1 MSLPC
6 GTNLDFSSLTDATAD
21 LKSEILSKLGG
32 SGTFTSASDLK
43 SAVDSKINT
52 LTSGV
57 SGLLPEIPE
66 LPALSL
72 QGELT
77 SLAAIDLSNP
87 LGILDYQ
94 SKLAS
99 ITENFGGALSAS
111 GFNLDSIVSQVA
123 PSVSSATDAL
133 SSATDALSSVTD
145 AAFGALSSVTDAAS
159 GALSSVTDSLSGVTD
174 AASGALSSATDALS
188 GLTSG
193 GDICELCPNFDLQ
206 AGATEA
212 IQKAQNPKLSSIA
225 AIKEEFTEFT
235 ANVDFNAQFDEMT
248 TKANK
253 ILADPDVQAKISSD
267 IASAQEQ
274 ISADIE
280 GGITDVTEAAQPIIK
295 EVAPVLE
302 ELSGMSLSTKIPKK
316 FPF

>member
-1 MSLPC
+1 MSIC
-6 GTNLDFSSLTDATAD
+6 GANLDFDAITDAT
-21 LKSEILSKLGG
+21 
-32 SGTFTSASDLK
+32 SDLK
-43 SAVDSKINT
+43 ST
-52 LTSGV
+52 LTSQLGGDFTSATALKSAV
-57 SGLLPEIPE
+57 EGKLTTVTSGLSSLVPAIPE

-87 LGILDYQ
+87 LGVLDYQ

-99 ITENFGGALSAS
+99 ITDSFGGALSSS

-123 PSVSSATDAL
+123 PSTGAISGAL
-133 SSATDALSSVTD
+133 SSATDAI
-145 AAFGALSSVTDAAS
+145 
-159 GALSSVTDSLSGVTD
+159 SGVTD

-193 GDICELCPNFDLQ
+193 GDVCELCPNFDLP

-212 IQKAQNPKLSSIA
+212 VQKAQNPKLSSVA

-235 ANVDFNAQFDEMT
+235 ANVDLNAQFDEAT

-253 ILADPDVQAKISSD
+253 ILADPDVQAQISSD
-267 IASAQEQ
+267 VAAGSAQIEKD
-274 ISADIE
+274 ISSALDKIPADLSVVIPE
-280 GGITDVTEAAQPIIK
+280 GGIKVPNFSNK
-295 EVAPVLE
+295 F
-302 ELSGMSLSTKIPKK
+302 PKK
-316 FPF
+316 FPI

>member
-21 LKSEILSKLGG
+21 LKSKLTSQLGG
-32 SGTFTSASDLK
+32 NFTSASDLK
-43 SAVDSKINT
+43 SAVESQINT
-52 LTSGV
+52 VTSGI

-123 PSVSSATDAL
+123 PAVSSATDAL
-133 SSATDALSSVTD
+133 SGVTD
-145 AAFGALSSVTDAAS
+145 SLSGVTDAAS

-302 ELSGMSLSTKIPKK
+302 ELSGMSLSSKIPKK

>member
-6 GTNLDFSSLTDATAD
+6 GTNLDFSSLTDASAD

-43 SAVDSKINT
+43 SAVESKINT
-52 LTSGV
+52 VTSGV
-57 SGLLPEIPE
+57 SGLLPAIPE

-77 SLAAIDLSNP
+77 SLAAIDLTNP

-123 PSVSSATDAL
+123 PSTGAISGAL
-133 SSATDALSSVTD
+133 SSATDA
-145 AAFGALSSVTDAAS
+145 
-159 GALSSVTDSLSGVTD
+159 LSGVTD

-193 GDICELCPNFDLQ
+193 GDVCELCPNFDLP

-212 IQKAQNPKLSSIA
+212 VQKAQNPKLSSVA

-235 ANVDFNAQFDEMT
+235 ANVDLNAQFDEMT
-248 TKANK
+248 AKANK
-253 ILADPDVQAKISSD
+253 ILADPDVQAQISSD
-267 IASAQEQ
+267 VAAGSAQIEKD
-274 ISADIE
+274 ISSALDKIPTDLSSVIPE
-280 GGITDVTEAAQPIIK
+280 GGIKVPNFSNK
-295 EVAPVLE
+295 F
-302 ELSGMSLSTKIPKK
+302 PKK
-316 FPF
+316 FPL

>member
-52 LTSGV
+52 LTSGI

-77 SLAAIDLSNP
+77 SLAAIDLTNP

-123 PSVSSATDAL
+123 PAASSATDAL
-133 SSATDALSSVTD
+133 S
-145 AAFGALSSVTDAAS
+145 G
-159 GALSSVTDSLSGVTD
+159 VTDSLSGVTD

-188 GLTSG
+188 SVTDAASGALSSATDALSGVASG

-302 ELSGMSLSTKIPKK
+302 ELSGKSLSVKIPKNINIPK
-316 FPF
+316 NLFRK